1 MAAHRIIELILIAV
15 GAITVLDVIVFAIR
29 RIWSKMLDRDAVLV
43 RLRQKVE
50 RVETIDMWAELELYE
65 LLDKIKKER
74 QNG

>member
-1 MAAHRIIELILIAV
+1 MAAHRITELILIAV

-29 RIWSKMLDRDAVLV
+29 RIWSKMLDRDAVLAQ
-43 RLRQKVE
+43 LRQKVE

>member
-1 MAAHRIIELILIAV
+1 MAAHRIIELILITV